1 MSIPLLTVP
10 LRLATAAMLA
20 LVAPGTAS
28 AHDYWLERSGDGY
41 ALLQGH
47 AYSSHQGES
56 RVPYDPAIVKRVT
69 CAQADGD
76 ARTVEPQRAYPVRVG
91 GPCTAVLFEVSSGY
105 WSQTLSETVQKPK
118 TEVRGALR
126 GWRSEE
132 AIKRIDAWTP
142 GTAKPLSE
150 VLELTPLEDPFRL
163 KHGDKLRV
171 LVTWRGQPKRGVAVA
186 YDGDTRG
193 VTGAD
198 GQANLRVRHGGLQTL
213 SASFD
218 ETLQS
223 DPQAEKVVHGSILQL
238 ELPK

>member
-1 MSIPLLTVP
+1 MSKLMFTPP
-10 LRLATAAMLA
+10 LRLAVAATLA
-20 LVAPGTAS
+20 ILAPGTAS

-69 CAQADGD
+69 CAPGQGD
-76 ARTVEPQRAYPVRVG
+76 ARAVEPQRAYPVRAA
-91 GPCTAVLFEVSSGY
+91 GPCAAVLFEVSSGY

-132 AIKRIDAWTP
+132 AVKRIDAWTP

-150 VLELTPLEDPFRL
+150 
-163 KHGDKLRV
+163 G
-171 LVTWRGQPKRGVAVA
+171 W
-186 YDGDTRG
+186 
-193 VTGAD
+193 
-198 GQANLRVRHGGLQTL
+198 
-213 SASFD
+213 S
-218 ETLQS
+218 
-223 DPQAEKVVHGSILQL
+223 
-238 ELPK
+238 